1 MAPNMMSH
9 PIFKKKGPT
18 KKGFLRK
25 LVVSDGGLAIST
37 KLEEHGAVFT
47 AKAVV
52 TPVITFNDQSKV
64 TGSRIVVRGPL
75 FHCPKVKA
83 QSIWPEARAGVEVA
97 FTVGGQAL
105 KFSPGAP
112 NVSEWLELRS
122 LQSYSVTDTEAME
135 ELDQEQV
142 DEEDG
147 VRKGACVRVVL
158 RHVSPIVVG
167 AFLQVTYS
175 SKPQA

>member
-52 TPVITFNDQSKV
+52 TPVITFNDQSKA
-64 TGSRIVVRGPL
+64 TGSRTTVPL
-75 FHCPKVKA
+75 PGSERPEHLARSQSWSGGCLHCG
-83 QSIWPEARAGVEVA
+83 R
-97 FTVGGQAL
+97 
-105 KFSPGAP
+105 PGAEVQP
-112 NVSEWLELRS
+112 RRS
-122 LQSYSVTDTEAME
+122 
-135 ELDQEQV
+135 
-142 DEEDG
+142 
-147 VRKGACVRVVL
+147 
-158 RHVSPIVVG
+158 
-167 AFLQVTYS
+167 
-175 SKPQA
+175 